1 MGLRFPQAKEEILRK
16 TLPLLVASVLVA
28 TSAMAGPRERPEAQL
43 MHDIAERINNYVY
56 YTIFDDVSAALN
68 DGVVTLTGK
77 VSMDTSATRS
87 RGVWPNWTEYREVQ
101 NHIQLF
107 VRSQLDD
114 AIRRRLGRI
123 IYGNIHFRQYNS
135 AHAPIHIVVEHAH
148 VTLKGVVTDNVDR
161 MRVRSL
167 IAPTIGVLSIT
178 SELKTTAEARA
189 AAE

>member
-1 MGLRFPQAKEEILRK
+1 MRK

-77 VSMDTSATRS
+77 VSMGYKRNEIARRVAELD
-87 RGVWPNWTEYREVQ
+87 GVREVQ